1 MPTDHVSLRWVG
13 TGPAGPDRW
22 MGGGVVDPWG
32 LSPSGRPPLPG
43 WRDSQ
48 PWLGGAQALLLLIAL
63 RWLGSLL
70 IAQGWCRWL
79 SLSLAEPR
87 RPPHI
92 KNRLDSRLWWD
103 VGRASAGGAL
113 HSWGLCV
120 Y

>member
-22 MGGGVVDPWG
+22 MGGGVVDTWG
-32 LSPSGRPPLPG
+32 LSPSGQPPLPG

-70 IAQGWCRWL
+70 IARGWWQMAQTL
-79 SLSLAEPR
+79 PR
-87 RPPHI
+87 RAQE
-92 KNRLDSRLWWD
+92 
-103 VGRASAGGAL
+103 AST
-113 HSWGLCV
+113 HQKQT
-120 Y
+120 